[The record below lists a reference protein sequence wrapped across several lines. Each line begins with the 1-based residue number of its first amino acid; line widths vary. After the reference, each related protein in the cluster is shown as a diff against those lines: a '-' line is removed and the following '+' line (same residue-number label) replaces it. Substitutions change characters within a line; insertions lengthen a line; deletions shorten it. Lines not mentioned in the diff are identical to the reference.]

1 MMNQLNLGFRR
12 RIPVILQTEASEC
25 GLACVCMIA
34 NYFGYKTD
42 LNELRKEHRVSLKG
56 ATLEDIA
63 SICESLGLVARGL
76 RLEPNELAQLA
87 KPAILHWNLNHFV
100 VLTATRAGKVWVI
113 DPAHGE
119 LELDVAEVSA
129 QFTGVAL
136 ELAPGFEFQRKT
148 PPPPLKLSH
157 LVGRVTG
164 LRASLFQI
172 FMLALVLEGLAVT
185 LPLITQWITDE
196 VIVAGSHDLLTTL
209 GLAAMA
215 VGVVMAAISALRGWV
230 ALYIGSHFNLQWM
243 ANVMAHLLKLPI
255 DYFERRHIGDVVS
268 RFGSVGT
275 IAHTLTG
282 TTVEIALDGLL
293 AIGMLGMMLLYST
306 LLSLVVIGIVVIYA
320 ALRWVRFKAVR
331 AASSGALAKHAKEQ
345 TYFLETIR
353 GVRSVKLFNKEPQRR
368 AAWLTL
374 WVDATNASLQIDRF
388 NLFFTGAWGI
398 LSSIER
404 AGVLWLGALAVIDHR
419 LSLGMLMAFL
429 AYKEQFSGRVNSLV
443 DRIVEVKML
452 SVATERLADIVLG
465 EPEEKPGH
473 QSKEPLGESTLALD
487 HVSFKYAA
495 GERAVLSNVNLIV
508 RPGECIAIIGP
519 SGCGKTTCMKLLL
532 GILAP
537 TQGQVRFSDR
547 PLKQLGLRRYREFVA
562 AVMQDDH
569 LFAGSIF
576 DNICFHDAK
585 PDAEWMHE
593 CSRNAGMHAEIIAM
607 PMGYYTL
614 VGDMGTVLS
623 GGQKQRLLLARAL
636 YRRPKILFL
645 DEATSH
651 LDLEN
656 ERKISDSL
664 SRLQMT
670 RIMIA
675 HRPQTIAIADRVY
688 RMHECRLIEEK
699 SYSARREVEPV
710 PWLVAG
716 GA

>member
-1 MMNQLNLGFRR
+1 MNQLNLGFGQRT
-12 RIPVILQTEASEC
+12 PVILQTEASEC
-25 GLACVCMIA
+25 GLACLCMIA
-34 NYFGYKTD
+34 NHFGYRTD
-42 LNELRKEHRVSLKG
+42 LDELRRDHRLSLMG

-63 SICESLGLVARGL
+63 AIGERIGLVSRGL
-76 RLEPNELAQLA
+76 RCEPDELAQLA
-87 KPAILHWNLNHFV
+87 MPAILHWNLNHFV
-100 VLTATRAGKVWVI
+100 VLTAVRAGKACVI

-119 LELDVAEVSA
+119 LALDADAVSA

-136 ELAPGFEFQRKT
+136 ELTPGFDFKRKA

-157 LVGRVTG
+157 VVGRVSG
-164 LRASLFQI
+164 LGSSLFQL
-172 FMLALVLEGLAVT
+172 FMLALVLEALAVT

-196 VIVAGSHDLLTTL
+196 VIVSGSHDLLTML

-215 VGVVMAAISALRGWV
+215 VGICMAAVSALRGWV

-243 ANVMAHLLKLPI
+243 TNVMTHLLRLPV
-255 DYFERRHIGDVVS
+255 DYFERRHIGDIVS

-282 TTVEIALDGLL
+282 TTVEIALDGML
-293 AIGMLGMMLLYST
+293 AVGMLAMMLLYAP
-306 LLSLVVIGIVVIYA
+306 LLTGVVVGIVATYA
-320 ALRWVRFKAVR
+320 LLRWARFKTVR
-331 AASSGALAKHAKEQ
+331 AASAGALARHAREQ

-353 GVRSVKLFNKEPQRR
+353 GVRSIKLFNKESERR

-374 WVDATNASLQIDRF
+374 WVDATNASLLIERF
-388 NLFFTGAWGI
+388 NLVFSGAWGVV
-398 LSSIER
+398 SSIER

-419 LSLGMLMAFL
+419 LSLGMLLAFL

-443 DRIVEVKML
+443 DRVVEVKML

-465 EPEEKPGH
+465 EPEDKPAP
-473 QSKEPLGESTLALD
+473 QLKEDLADSTLSLKG
-487 HVSFKYAA
+487 VSFKYAA
-495 GERAVLSNVNLIV
+495 TERAVLTNVNLTV
-508 RPGECIAIIGP
+508 RPGECIAIVGP

-537 TQGQVRFSDR
+537 TQGQVLFADR
-547 PLKQLGLRRYREFVA
+547 PLARLGLRRYRTSVA

-569 LFAGSIF
+569 LFAGSILG
-576 DNICFHDAK
+576 NICFHEAR
-585 PDAEWMHE
+585 PDEAWMRE
-593 CSRNAGMHAEIIAM
+593 CARNAGIDDEIMAM
-607 PMGYYTL
+607 PMGYHTL

-656 ERKISDSL
+656 ERTISDSL
-664 SRLQMT
+664 ARLEMT

-688 RMHECRLIEEK
+688 RMQDGRL
-699 SYSARREVEPV
+699 VEDKAFP
-710 PWLVAG
+710 PSRQAEPAHRLVAAG
-716 GA
+716 S